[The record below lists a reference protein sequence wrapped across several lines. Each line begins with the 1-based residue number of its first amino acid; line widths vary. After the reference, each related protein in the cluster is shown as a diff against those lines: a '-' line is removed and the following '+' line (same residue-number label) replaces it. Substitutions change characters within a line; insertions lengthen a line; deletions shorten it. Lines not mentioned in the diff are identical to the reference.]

1 MTRTEAEELVLELLA
16 NAPSS
21 FAALYGFVARQATT
35 TRPSVKEISTASS
48 HNENT
53 NDGFRHQTQTCRS
66 MHCRSTRLDCGQLLP
81 DGHAEWAR
89 RASHK
94 PVLSP
99 WTVDL
104 EPSEAAVVVHA
115 SDAESA
121 HRALAEWLAVHP
133 QFEIRPETSV
143 QKAAASFQLRNGT
156 VVSGGVQLRSQLLKR
171 RSK

>member
-1 MTRTEAEELVLELLA
+1 MTVDGKYR
-16 NAPSS
+16 
-21 FAALYGFVARQATT
+21 AAGDLDRFVAQREYQRWLQGPKADL
-35 TRPSVKEISTASS
+35 SVDALSFDEVGLWL
-48 HNENT
+48 E
-53 NDGFRHQTQTCRS
+53 
-66 MHCRSTRLDCGQLLP
+66 LLP

-89 RASHK
+89 SASPK
-94 PVLSP
+94 PVFSP

-121 HRALAEWLAVHP
+121 RRALAEWLAVHP
-133 QFEIRPETSV
+133 QFEVRPETSV
-143 QKAAASFQLRNGT
+143 VKAAASFQLRNGT